1 VNDVDW
7 CHFGLVWIGKSLG
20 EMPMRVIP
28 VALAALIGSHSAIAG
43 EWTQFNV
50 SSTPGEQGGTAA
62 KITGVI
68 ATAMEPGV
76 HNWS

>member
-1 VNDVDW
+1 
-7 CHFGLVWIGKSLG
+7 
-20 EMPMRVIP
+20 MRVIP
-28 VALAALIGSHSAIAG
+28 IALAALIGSHSAIAG